1 MRGIV
6 PNLSIGFRDSR
17 CLCSGARAPGSW
29 AEGLGQDVLGTAEGM
44 GKLPNREEDGPAW
57 EGHLGWALDS
67 GGAASA
73 LSPPIGGGSQPHGCQ
88 GAASHALAEDDGP
101 GTPRASQWA
110 LRVCLHTGR
119 FPPGLT

>member
-29 AEGLGQDVLGTAEGM
+29 AEGLGRVVLGTAEGM

-73 LSPPIGGGSQPHGCQ
+73 LSPPIGGGPSPTGVRELPHTLLQRTMAPAPHVPHSGHCAFVYTL
-88 GAASHALAEDDGP
+88 GASRLA
-101 GTPRASQWA
+101 
-110 LRVCLHTGR
+110 
-119 FPPGLT
+119 